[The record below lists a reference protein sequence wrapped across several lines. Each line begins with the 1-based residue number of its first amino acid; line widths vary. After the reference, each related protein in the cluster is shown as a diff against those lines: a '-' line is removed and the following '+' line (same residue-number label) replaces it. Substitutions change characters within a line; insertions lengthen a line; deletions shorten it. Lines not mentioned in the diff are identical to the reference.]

1 MFVFKS
7 LSFFCFSILLLSG
20 CGASIDSIEA
30 YAPIPLEKSDFMPSK
45 EEIKGAKTKVV
56 LTPIDDENFYL
67 ARKANLGQSLF
78 VELEHELSSS
88 GTVEVLDRE
97 ISKKFE
103 NEIRLSE
110 LNQDSQMSEVELSA
124 AKYAISGSLSNAQ
137 FISRFTQT
145 QRWTDKEGKVHVI
158 PAYYTYTAS
167 VDGILKIY
175 SIPSMKVVKTIKF
188 SDSTSRSED
197 SKFYG
202 HNHQPQDMAGMIN
215 KAGRY
220 AIHSTRNEFKNFLA
234 PKGYVMEQR
243 NDGDD
248 IIVQVTIGSADGLET
263 GEDVTLYS
271 VKSTINPFTDEE
283 EIHDVKIASGIIS
296 DKITAHRAWI
306 IIKDKTQEIKIG
318 DYVKAYY
325 SNGFGDFFNSLIRY

>member
-1 MFVFKS
+1 MLKS

-20 CGASIDSIEA
+20 CGANIGSIEA
-30 YAPIPLEKSDFMPSK
+30 YVPIPLEKSDFMPSK

-56 LTPIDDENFYL
+56 LTPIDDKNFRL
-67 ARKANLGQSLF
+67 AQKANLGQSLF

-110 LNQDSQMSEVELSA
+110 LDQDSQMSEVELSA

-137 FISRFTQT
+137 FISRFTQALRY
-145 QRWTDKEGKVHVI
+145 QDKEGKVYVI
-158 PAYYTYTAS
+158 PAYYKYTAS

-188 SDSTSRSED
+188 SESTSRRED

-202 HNHQPQDMAGMIN
+202 HNHRPQDTAGMIN
-215 KAGRY
+215 KAGKY
-220 AIHSTRNEFKNFLA
+220 AIHSTRHEFKNFLA

-243 NDGDD
+243 NDGDE
-248 IIVQVTIGSADGLET
+248 IIVQVTIGSADGLKT
-263 GEDVTLYS
+263 GEEVSLYS
-271 VKSTINPFTDEE
+271 VKSTINPLTDEE
-283 EIHDVKIASGIIS
+283 EIHDVKIASGTIS
-296 DKITAHRAWI
+296 NKITAHRAWI
-306 IIKDKTQEIKIG
+306 IIEDKIQDIKIG
-318 DYVKAYY
+318 DYIKAYY
-325 SNGFGDFFNSLIRY
+325 SNGFGDFLNSFMQY